1 MDSLKSRTNYTEI
14 PTLKDPSQ
22 FPSGSSENFF
32 IGFCQLAAQLRLII
46 YTGKGGT
53 GKTVTSCATAIKM
66 SEHGHNT
73 LVISAD
79 PAHTLSD
86 ALIME
91 DIGHDPKLIQK
102 NLTAVQIDPVTEM
115 SRQYDT
121 ILSYMASIFSAKG
134 IDETLAYEIA
144 MLPGMTQLFSLL
156 KIEEVAR
163 TKEFDSIVL
172 DMPASGEALRYLYF
186 PKLVGS
192 IGRKL
197 TGLAGLFRGFA
208 KVFQPLAKIPAPTR
222 DVIKSEMELLDRLDM
237 LAEIIKDNDSTSIR
251 LVANP
256 DTFSIEN
263 AKRAMMSASLYG
275 INVDLAIINKLMAGS
290 SDKYYDNWATFQK
303 SKAEEARANFYP
315 LPVKET
321 QLYGTELRGID
332 MLRRHGEALFGSDDP
347 SRIFYRGKP
356 YMFENEGASIN
367 MTVQVPFTEKD
378 DFEIHRYGDQ
388 LTITVNTPAAKIVNI
403 VPLPIATAGM
413 KLARAKLLDHQLNVL
428 FEKVS

>member
-1 MDSLKSRTNYTEI
+1 V
-14 PTLKDPSQ
+14 
-22 FPSGSSENFF
+22 
-32 IGFCQLAAQLRLII
+32 RLII

-66 SEHGHNT
+66 AERGHRT
-73 LVISAD
+73 VVISAD

-86 ALIME
+86 AFMMP
-91 DIGHDPKLIQK
+91 DIGYDLKLVQQ
-102 NLTAVQIDPVTEM
+102 NLTALQIDPVNEM

-121 ILSYMASIFSAKG
+121 ILSYMATIFSAKG

-156 KIEEVAR
+156 KIEEVER
-163 TKEFDSIVL
+163 NRSFDVVVL

-197 TGLAGLFRGFA
+197 TGLAGLFSGFA
-208 KVFQPLAKIPAPTR
+208 KVFQPLAKIPAPSK
-222 DVIKSEMELLDRLDM
+222 DVIQSEMELLDRLEY
-237 LAEIIKDNDSTSIR
+237 LAGIIRDNDQTSVR
-251 LVANP
+251 LVTNP

-263 AKRAMMSASLYG
+263 AKRALMSASLYG
-275 INVDLAIINKLMAGS
+275 INVDMAVINKIMAGS
-290 SDKYYDNWATFQK
+290 TDEYYAKWASFQK
-303 SKAEEARANFYP
+303 SKVEDAKANFYP
-315 LPVKET
+315 LPVKEV
-321 QLYGTELRGID
+321 QLYGTELRGVD
-332 MLRRHGEALFGSDDP
+332 MLRKHGEVLFGSDDP
-347 SRIFYRGKP
+347 GRVFYRGKP
-356 YMFENEGASIN
+356 YSFVREGTSIN

-378 DFEIHRYGDQ
+378 DFSIERYGDQ
-388 LTITVNTPAAKIVNI
+388 LTISVKTPAARIVNI

-413 KLARAKLLDHQLNVL
+413 KLARAKLLDHELNVL